1 MTVQTSEPRIT
12 ETTVTTAAAPP
23 SAKPA
28 SADGALLRLDRISRH
43 FGTLKAVDNVSFEM
57 APGELRAVIGPNGAG
72 KTTFFNL
79 ITGLHPPTSGTVWFA
94 GQNITRLPVV
104 ERVGRGVV
112 RTFQITEIFPELS
125 VFENIRLGV
134 ETAAGVNPK
143 PWISRA
149 TRMALDQRIEELI
162 EMVDLGGKEDR
173 VVGELAHGDQRVVEV
188 AMVLSLQPRLL
199 LLDEPTAGMG
209 DAETEH
215 MVRLVQR
222 LHAERGVSILF
233 IEHDM
238 DVVFGIAQRITVLDR
253 GRILAEGVPE
263 EVSADPKVRAAYLGE
278 VE

>member
-1 MTVQTSEPRIT
+1 MTVQMSERRIMK
-12 ETTVTTAAAPP
+12 TTVTAATAPP
-23 SAKPA
+23 SSRPA
-28 SADGALLRLDRISRH
+28 GASGAFLRLDRISRH
-43 FGTLKAVDNVSFEM
+43 FGTLKVVDDVSFEM

-79 ITGLHPPTSGTVWFA
+79 ISGLHPPTFGNVWFA

-104 ERVGRGVV
+104 ERVGQGIV
-112 RTFQITEIFPELS
+112 RTFQLTEIFPELS

-143 PWISRA
+143 PWIARA
-149 TRMALDQRIEELI
+149 TRLALDRRTEELI
-162 EMVDLGGKEDR
+162 EMVDLGGKKDR
-173 VVGELAHGDQRVVEV
+173 IVGELAHGDQRVVEV
-188 AMVLSLQPRLL
+188 AMALSLQPRLL

-209 DAETEH
+209 DTETEH

-222 LHAERGVSILF
+222 LHADQGVSILF

-238 DVVFGIAQRITVLDR
+238 DIVFGIAQRITVLDR